1 MTEGESRGRVSAHL
15 IANNEAREKF
25 VLSEAGLL
33 MTAKALDRE
42 ERDTYMVTIVLGR
55 KGILRGKQAIQ
66 VKVSSDTSQLSMH
79 LSQKFNHT
87 NDGILLPRSMLLT
100 KMTIVLPSNSMFT
113 RVTFRKTLMSEP
125 K

>member
-1 MTEGESRGRVSAHL
+1 MSAHL

-33 MTAKALDRE
+33 MTARALDRE

-66 VKVSSDTSQLSMH
+66 VKVRSDTSQLTMH
-79 LSQKFNHT
+79 VSQKFNHT

-100 KMTIVLPSNSMFT
+100 KMTIVLPSNNMFT

>member
-1 MTEGESRGRVSAHL
+1 MTEQESRGRVSAHL

-66 VKVSSDTSQLSMH
+66 VKVSGDTSQLSMH

-100 KMTIVLPSNSMFT
+100 KMTIVLPSNNMFT